1 MLLSII
7 TAAFN
12 SEKTIVKTLNS
23 IIRQNGIN
31 ELFELEYI
39 IVDGASKDD
48 TINIIK
54 SYESTFKEK
63 GIVFKWISE
72 KDSGIYDAWNKG
84 VKLSSGK
91 WISFLGSDDYYC
103 DGALEAYY
111 NTINNNKT
119 IDYDLV
125 YSNVNLVK
133 GDKLIKN
140 INGTWSWRKFRR
152 YMNIAHV
159 GSFHN
164 KQYFTKNG
172 LFDTSYKIAGD
183 YEFLLRARQNLKAL
197 KLNKQTVMMSE
208 GGISNRQ
215 ISKVFKETF
224 KAKNKTGGLNKI
236 ICSFDYAIAYIK
248 FILRKIAYA
257 IY

>member
-7 TAAFN
+7 TATFN

-23 IIRQNGIN
+23 ILRQNGIN

-39 IVDGASKDD
+39 IVDGASKDN

-54 SYESTFKEK
+54 SYETTFIEK
-63 GIVFKWISE
+63 GVVFKWISE

-84 VKLSSGK
+84 IKLSSGK

-103 DGALEAYY
+103 DGAIEAYY
-111 NTINNNKT
+111 RTIQYNNT

-133 GDKLIKN
+133 GDKLIKT
-140 INGTWSWRKFRR
+140 INGAWSWKQFKR

-164 KQYFTKNG
+164 KKYFKKYG

-183 YEFLLRARQNLKAL
+183 YELLLRARQNLRAL
-197 KLNKQTVMMSE
+197 KLNEQTVIMSD
-208 GGISNRQ
+208 GGISNHQ
-215 ISKVFKETF
+215 INRVFKETF
-224 KAKNKTGGLNKI
+224 RAKNKTAGLNKI
-236 ICSFDYAIAYIK
+236 ICSFDYSIAHIK
-248 FILRKIAYA
+248 YILRKIVYA
-257 IY
+257 IN